1 MYITD
6 SDEYSLNNC
15 DTLWV
20 YSYTAHWVGSEFAIV
35 RRMYCPRLSA
45 VYICKPVKTHMIL
58 VCLHIWWTTRLCKIG
73 RYFLVLWKKWLEFRS
88 SIMLWHTM
96 SVFFLDTGDVFSCC
110 MRCVSWCMRCVFV
123 IDAICFCVFMW
134 HVLCCFWDKGNVFFR
149 SFFVFYLN
157 YSAVVI
163 RLLVHLDHNSVLW
176 DLVESVQCSNLVRDT
191 VLWRSVWI
199 STSLAVDLLSRG
211 MDLSGSFKVLILK
224 NWQ

>member
-1 MYITD
+1 
-6 SDEYSLNNC
+6 
-15 DTLWV
+15 
-20 YSYTAHWVGSEFAIV
+20 
-35 RRMYCPRLSA
+35 MYCPRLSA

-88 SIMLWHTM
+88 SILLWHTM
-96 SVFFLDTGDVFSCC
+96 CVFFLDTGDVFSCC

-149 SFFVFYLN
+149 SFFVLFKL
-157 YSAVVI
+157 
-163 RLLVHLDHNSVLW
+163 
-176 DLVESVQCSNLVRDT
+176 QCSGNKVAGTFRSRFCLMRPCRERAVTLFVTLYYEGQCRFQLRWHY
-191 VLWRSVWI
+191 VLLQM
-199 STSLAVDLLSRG
+199 LAVDFLSRG